1 MEFNV
6 SKVLILYS
14 TVTEY
19 QQLHL
24 PWGVP
29 RGGEGSSAC
38 LLTQPDYITLYSNTL
53 HIPLWSAF
61 KLTNKVTPFVSMQ

>member
-1 MEFNV
+1 MEF
-6 SKVLILYS
+6 
-14 TVTEY
+14 
-19 QQLHL
+19 QQSHL

-29 RGGEGSSAC
+29 TGGEGSSAC

-61 KLTNKVTPFVSMQ
+61 RLTTNEVHKFLQCLLCICSN